1 MYKTED
7 ILQAAQDIRPFLK
20 ELAGDEAEKIG
31 QELDALL
38 KQLHTGA
45 KTDTDILRLLKRHE
59 KTEEWTDKFF
69 ENKGDSADGTR
80 MISRLPGNGV
90 TSVHGREIYTC
101 PGQRDKCAF
110 SECAC
115 KTRDWSRI
123 GSEDI
128 PMCRE
133 LNISFKFIGKS

>member
-31 QELDALL
+31 QELDAVL
-38 KQLHTGA
+38 KQFHTGA

-69 ENKGDSADGTR
+69 ENKGYSADGTKK
-80 MISRLPGNGV
+80 IAPLPGYPIV
-90 TSVHGREIYTC
+90 EDEIYTC
-101 PGQRDKCAF
+101 PGERDKCAF
-110 SECAC
+110 SECEC
-115 KTRDWSRI
+115 KKRKNWARMD
-123 GSEDI
+123 GKDI
-128 PMCRE
+128 SL
-133 LNISFKFIGKS
+133 LNL